1 MARHYRRHYARAR
14 RYLRART
21 HHRKQGRFARLFA
34 RPSKLIA
41 GALGLGSLLELFGP
55 PLPNGDGVA
64 ARAQAI
70 MTNPTNPL
78 ATDQYG
84 NNILSV
90 TADQMA
96 QNAIPAI
103 GFAIGAAIVAGAGR
117 IFHF

>member
-1 MARHYRRHYARAR
+1 
-14 RYLRART
+14 
-21 HHRKQGRFARLFA
+21 
-34 RPSKLIA
+34 
-41 GALGLGSLLELFGP
+41 
-55 PLPNGDGVA
+55 
-64 ARAQAI
+64 